1 MRRALLLAAGIMLLP
16 QAAAAQTLSPAQVRQ
31 ALGIG
36 TSPAQAGSGY
46 APSMQPQQATGY
58 APPLQQQMLVP
69 VLAHAVQRGDRLT
82 AGDFTEDQLPA
93 YRGRDAISPRNA
105 EGMEAVRNMPAG
117 MPLRATDVMTP
128 RLVRRGE
135 PVTIR
140 YVAGPLVISGSGR
153 ALVDGGQGDLVRV
166 VTESSR
172 TIDALV
178 DGQGAVR
185 ITN

>member
-1 MRRALLLAAGIMLLP
+1 MRRALFLAAAIALLP
-16 QAAAAQTLSPAQVRQ
+16 HPAAAQTLSPAQVRQ

-36 TSPAQAGSGY
+36 TSPSQP
-46 APSMQPQQATGY
+46 APYTPALS
-58 APPLQQQMLVP
+58 QQQMLVA

-82 AGDFTEDQLPA
+82 AGDFVEDQMPA
-93 YRGRDAISPRNA
+93 YRGRDALSPRNL
-105 EGMEAVRNMPAG
+105 EGMEAVRNLPAG
-117 MPLRATDVMTP
+117 TPLRATDVMTP

-140 YVAGPLVISGSGR
+140 YVAGPLTISGSGR
-153 ALVDGGQGDLVRV
+153 ALGDGGQGDLVRV

>member
-1 MRRALLLAAGIMLLP
+1 MRRAPLLAAGIMLLP
-16 QAAAAQTLSPAQVRQ
+16 QAASAQTLSPAQVRQ

-36 TSPAQAGSGY
+36 TSPAQTGSGY
-46 APSMQPQQATGY
+46 V
-58 APPLQQQMLVP
+58 PLLQQQQMLVP
-69 VLAHAVQRGDRLT
+69 VLAHAVQRGDRLS

-117 MPLRATDVMTP
+117 MPLRATDVMSP

-172 TIDALV
+172 TIEALV

>member
-1 MRRALLLAAGIMLLP
+1 MRCALPLAVGIALLP
-16 QAAAAQTLSPAQVRQ
+16 QLTSAQTLSPAQVRQ

-36 TSPAQAGSGY
+36 TSPTQPASTTS
-46 APSMQPQQATGY
+46 PS
-58 APPLQQQMLVP
+58 LQQQMLVP

-93 YRGRDAISPRNA
+93 YRGRDAIAPRNA
-105 EGMEAVRNMPAG
+105 EGMEAVRNLPAG
-117 MPLRATDVMTP
+117 MPLRATDVMSP
-128 RLVRRGE
+128 RLVKRGE
-135 PVTIR
+135 PVAIR
-140 YVAGPLVISGSGR
+140 YVAGPLTISGSGR
-153 ALVDGGQGDLVRV
+153 ALADGGQGDLVRV

-172 TIDALV
+172 TIEALV